1 MPALPPGS
9 PAPGFSLPDADGGLY
24 SLSEALS
31 RGPVVLTFY
40 KISCPTSQYA
50 LPFLNR
56 LWKELA
62 GHSVTVWA
70 ISQDSVDHTGL
81 FNREFKVDLPQLFD
95 SQDAGYPASEA
106 YGITNV
112 PTMFVVDTTGGI
124 VQTSVGWSRQDLEQA
139 AVWIASQLGVPT
151 PMIFEPDEAVVEF
164 RPGCASKN

>member
-9 PAPGFSLPDADGGLY
+9 PAPDFSLSDAEGGLHT
-24 SLSEALS
+24 LSEAIS
-31 RGPVVLTFY
+31 RGAVVLTFF

-56 LWKELA
+56 LWKKLA

-70 ISQDSVDHTGL
+70 ISQDSVDHTRL
-81 FNREFKVDLPQLFD
+81 FNREFKIDLPQLFD
-95 SQDAGYPASEA
+95 AQDAGYPTSEA

-112 PTMFVVDTTGGI
+112 PTTFAVDTKGGI
-124 VQTSVGWSRQDLEQA
+124 AQTSVGWSRQDLEQVA
-139 AVWIASQLGVPT
+139 LWIATQLGIQAPV
-151 PMIFEPDEAVVEF
+151 IFEPDEAVVEF